1 MADSVPLLK
10 FEEPKDFWF
19 SLRSV
24 PSYFRL
30 QQFLI
35 AVHLGSCE
43 IVGEIQ
49 DVNSPEHINRSC
61 CWKLFPAICYYVV
74 MGQKPVYLQLSQLIG

>member
-1 MADSVPLLK
+1 MVGSVPLLR
-10 FEEPKDFWF
+10 FEDPKDFWF
-19 SLRSV
+19 SLRSA

-49 DVNSPEHINRSC
+49 DANSPEHTISSNSFH
-61 CWKLFPAICYYVV
+61 LFPGICYYVV
-74 MGQKPVYLQLSQLIG
+74 MCQKPVYLQLSQLIG